1 MLAAGPACADSGVWV
16 IQGASNRVYIAGSI
30 HLLRPGNDALPSAL
44 QRAYAD
50 AERLVLE
57 LDLDDLDQ
65 MQVAGE
71 MMRAG
76 MRTDGKTLSASLSA
90 AQAARLTRKSE
101 ELGLPIALLDG
112 FEPWLASLML
122 TSVSLI
128 KQGYSAESGVDQQL
142 ASRARA
148 DRKSVTGL
156 ETPAQQFAAFDRLNA
171 SAQLHLL
178 TMTLDELDK
187 GGAELSAI
195 EQAWRSGNTE
205 KMARAL
211 GDEMADFPE
220 LEAALLTNRN
230 RMWLPAIR
238 AMQSGSDDVLVVVGA
253 AHLLGDSGIIALLR
267 ASGQKPLPFPK
278 P

>member
-1 MLAAGPACADSGVWV
+1 M
-16 IQGASNRVYIAGSI
+16 
-30 HLLRPGNDALPSAL
+30 
-44 QRAYAD
+44 
-50 AERLVLE
+50 LE